1 MVKDMANSFNT
12 DAEKET
18 DVKQQEGTPPT
29 PTPKSNDNY
38 GLYVLLVAMIGI
50 VIWLLNS
57 APETL
62 KDSINQQPPIVEK
75 KDTSAYVD
83 LGLPSGTLWAT
94 CNVGANN
101 PWEYGCY
108 FAWGEIKPK
117 NGAYSD
123 TTYTYYDNP
132 ETLPPSHD
140 AATQNW
146 GSDWCMPT
154 IQQLKELI
162 DKCTWT
168 WTSLSGKNGYEI
180 MGKNGNSIFLPAAG
194 RIYFSLKR
202 DGGVLGFYWS
212 SSLWENNSDGAWY
225 LNINMGVPH
234 TIAACPDRFY
244 GYSVPP
250 VPLK

>member
-1 MVKDMANSFNT
+1 MANSFNT

-29 PTPKSNDNY
+29 PTPKSNDDY

-62 KDSINQQPPIVEK
+62 KDSINQQPLVVEE

-108 FAWGEIKPK
+108 FAWGEIKPRNEHSYETSK
-117 NGAYSD
+117 YVD
-123 TTYTYYDNP
+123 KP
-132 ETLPPSHD
+132 KTLPPSRD

-146 GSDWCMPT
+146 GGGWCIPT
-154 IQQLKELI
+154 QQQIEELELQ
-162 DKCTWT
+162 CTWT
-168 WTSLSGKNGYEI
+168 WTTLSDKNGYEI
-180 MGKNGNSIFLPAAG
+180 TGENGNSIFLPAAG
-194 RIYFSLKR
+194 QEWTSLVDEGKY
-202 DGGVLGFYWS
+202 GNYWS
-212 SSLWENNSDGAWY
+212 SSYYDGDGSYAWGLYFDSDVHGAG
-225 LNINMGVPH
+225 GVYR
-234 TIAACPDRFY
+234 AVGF
-244 GYSVPP
+244 P
-250 VPLK
+250 VRAVRRQ

>member
-1 MVKDMANSFNT
+1 MAKSFNT
-12 DAEKET
+12 DTIKET
-18 DVKQQEGTPPT
+18 NVNPQEGTPPT

-62 KDSINQQPPIVEK
+62 KDSINQQPLVVEE

-117 NGAYSD
+117 NEYSEH
-123 TTYTYYDNP
+123 TYTYRDNP
-132 ETLPPSHD
+132 ETLPPSYD

-154 IQQLKELI
+154 MQQYQELI
-162 DKCTWT
+162 DNCTWT

-180 MGKNGNSIFLPAAG
+180 KGKNGSSIFLPAAG
-194 RIYFSLKR
+194 AKR
-202 DGGVLGFYWS
+202 PTLEFEGQGGYYWS
-212 SSLWENNSDGAWY
+212 SSLIVHETDYAWY
-225 LNINMGVPH
+225 LRFGSD
-234 TIAACPDRFY
+234 DRRTHSNYRNY
-244 GYSVPP
+244 GFP
-250 VPLK
+250 VRAVRSR

>member
-62 KDSINQQPPIVEK
+62 KDSINQQPLVVEE

-117 NGAYSD
+117 NEYSEH
-123 TTYTYYDNP
+123 TYTYCDNP
-132 ETLPPSHD
+132 ETLPPSYD

-154 IQQLKELI
+154 MQQYQELI
-162 DKCTWT
+162 DNCTWT

-180 MGKNGNSIFLPAAG
+180 MGENGNSIFLPAAAA
-194 RIYFSLKR
+194 FSYKMYEC
-202 DGGVLGFYWS
+202 DGQCGYYWS
-212 SSLWENNSDGAWY
+212 SSLYGSDYGSDYARG
-225 LNINMGVPH
+225 LFFDS
-234 TIAACPDRFY
+234 DRRETHRYARDVGF
-244 GYSVPP
+244 P
-250 VPLK
+250 VRPVRCK